1 MSSPSLSVSLLAI
14 VTTLCFL
21 CKCCISAP
29 HPCCPGSQ
37 KVVSL
42 MANYVGTFAHSF
54 SKSSLCSDA
63 QSVAGALKGQLIGCS
78 KGGDATLLADIEAS
92 LATHSS
98 GNDGCAQ
105 SLGFVRAMFA
115 IASSASS
122 HASNNSEWQAL
133 SAQFG
138 QQISEI
144 DSKCAE
150 FGISIV
156 KVPFD
161 SPKGDHSQR
170 NVPGTDS
177 VISMPGLTGSH
188 KH

>member
-1 MSSPSLSVSLLAI
+1 MSSPFSSVSLLAI
-14 VTTLCFL
+14 VAIFCLL
-21 CKCCISAP
+21 CKCCVSAP

-42 MANYVGTFAHSF
+42 MSNCVGTFAHSF

-63 QSVAGALKGQLIGCS
+63 KSVTGALKGQMIGCS

-92 LATHSS
+92 LASHSA
-98 GNDGCAQ
+98 GNN
-105 SLGFVRAMFA
+105 LGFVRAMFA
-115 IASSASS
+115 IAASASS
-122 HASNNSEWQAL
+122 HASNYSEWQAL

-138 QQISEI
+138 QQINEI
-144 DSKCAE
+144 DSKCTE
-150 FGISIV
+150 FGISIA
-156 KVPFD
+156 KVSID
-161 SPKGDHSQR
+161 GPKGDHSQQ
-170 NVPGTDS
+170 NVPSTDS

>member
-1 MSSPSLSVSLLAI
+1 MSSPSVSLLAI
-14 VTTLCFL
+14 VAIFCSLY
-21 CKCCISAP
+21 KCCVSAP

-42 MANYVGTFAHSF
+42 MANYVGTFAHSL

-63 QSVAGALKGQLIGCS
+63 QSVAGALKGQLIGCP
-78 KGGDATLLADIEAS
+78 KGGDATLLADIEAF
-92 LATHSS
+92 LANHSA
-98 GNDGCAQ
+98 DECAH

-115 IASSASS
+115 IAASASS
-122 HASNNSEWQAL
+122 HASNNNEWQAL

-138 QQISEI
+138 HQISEI
-144 DSKCAE
+144 DSKSAE
-150 FGISIV
+150 FGIGIA
-156 KVPFD
+156 KVAID
-161 SPKGDHSQR
+161 GPKGDHSQQ

>member
-1 MSSPSLSVSLLAI
+1 MSSPSVSLLAI
-14 VTTLCFL
+14 VTILCFL

-54 SKSSLCSDA
+54 S
-63 QSVAGALKGQLIGCS
+63 
-78 KGGDATLLADIEAS
+78 
-92 LATHSS
+92 
-98 GNDGCAQ
+98 N
-105 SLGFVRAMFA
+105 LGFVRAMFA
-115 IASSASS
+115 IAASVSS

-133 SAQFG
+133 SAQLG

-150 FGISIV
+150 FGISIA

-161 SPKGDHSQR
+161 GPKGDHSQR
-170 NVPGTDS
+170 NVPGTNS